1 MSSRIALVTGASR
14 GIGRAIAVAL
24 ARHDHA
30 VAINY
35 RSGTDE
41 AKETLA
47 AVEEAGA
54 EGIVVQADVT
64 DPAAVKEMFQEVEER
79 LGPVSV
85 LINNAGI
92 RRDGRALRMTD
103 DAWDSVIATNL
114 TGAFSCSRRA
124 LRTMVRER
132 WGRIVN
138 VTSVAGL
145 RGIPGQ
151 ANYCAAKAGLI
162 GLTKALAAEVSKS
175 GVTVNAVAPGLIDTD
190 LTSSLPAERF
200 SELVSAIPA
209 GRSGTPD
216 DIAEVVAF
224 LCSDDAAYVNGS
236 VLPIDGAMTA

>member
-85 LINNAGI
+85 LINTAGI
-92 RRDGRALRMTD
+92 RRDGLALRMTD

-114 TGAFSCSRRA
+114 TGAFSCSRQA